1 MGSLELVNKC
11 KLASLTNFLKLPFRA
26 LALRQRQYI
35 DSALLPLQPTGSAK
49 ITTSTVAFPGVSKLT
64 SGVSIVWPSFFTK
77 DSISGNCLLG
87 HEKAMRPNAVAWST
101 GCPRWISSSLHL
113 SESYPNNAVVS
124 VFSYSVIPNKFC
136 QYSKD
141 LARSE
146 TPRETFFTGSVDE
159 KIEKDL

>member
-1 MGSLELVNKC
+1 MMGSLELVNKC

-87 HEKAMRPNAVAWST
+87 HEKAMRPNAA
-101 GCPRWISSSLHL
+101 
-113 SESYPNNAVVS
+113 A
-124 VFSYSVIPNKFC
+124 
-136 QYSKD
+136 
-141 LARSE
+141 
-146 TPRETFFTGSVDE
+146 
-159 KIEKDL
+159 